1 MAQRLPLPTYHLG
14 LRGRLVVLLIAV
26 FVLLG
31 GMIVRN
37 HIDSYDIRL
46 AHTAE
51 GLLHQTQV
59 IAARQQYLAARA
71 ESIISDIMQ
80 APALQPGASVEACTA
95 WLAQRLKLEQ
105 EFIQF
110 GKVMPDGRVACTALP
125 FSGAVNFADRE
136 WFRSA
141 TAARQMIVGNV
152 VFGRIV
158 KRPVITL
165 ARAMRDGAGHPTAVV
180 FVSLDQAWLQEQLV
194 KAALSPDTRLWVI
207 DSKGTVVARHPDPE
221 GWTGRSAA
229 EVPVVR
235 AILARQGQGKLDET
249 DLDGVRKIH
258 GYAPLVQ
265 TVSGELRLLLSTP
278 IDTVTAP
285 SHRELLA
292 DLMAVGLILTAT
304 LVLVLWGGNRWV
316 LRPLKALSRAAD
328 RLGTGDYSARSALG
342 HGDDELGRLSRNF
355 DKAAANIQEHLHARQ
370 AAEAALSE
378 SAERLQLLID
388 HAPTSL
394 AMFDR
399 DMRYLAVSQRW
410 IDDYALGDQDLVGR
424 IHYDILPNLP
434 ERWKTAH
441 QRGLAGEV
449 LNMEEDSIERPDG
462 SMQWL
467 RWTVRPWRAADGSI
481 GGIVIFSED
490 ITARKLA
497 TQALLES
504 ERRFA
509 GTFEQAAVGIALV
522 SPDGRWLRVNRKLCA
537 IVGYSPE
544 ELLARTPAGITHP
557 DDLGTDLELRQ
568 HMLAREIDTYTI
580 EKRYFSKDGNVVW
593 VKLTAALTWRSG
605 EDEEPDYF
613 IAVVQDITE
622 TKRMGAELDEYR
634 AGLERLIEQRTA
646 QLAEAQARAEAA
658 NLAKSAFLANMSHEI
673 RTPLNAIIGLTH
685 LLSTNHPTPQQAD
698 RLERIN
704 TSGRHLLAIINDILD
719 LSKIEAGKVVLENEN
734 FALGQVLDH
743 VASLIG
749 ESARSKGLRV
759 TIDHDHVPPW
769 LRGDVT
775 RIRQGLLNF
784 AGNAVKFTDTGSVR
798 LSARLIEEQD
808 GRLLVQF
815 SVEDTGIGIPPEK
828 QSHLFHEFEQADTS
842 TTRKYG
848 GTGLGLTI
856 TRRLAHLMGGEAG
869 VDSTPGQGSRFWFT
883 AWLQRGDEVP
893 QLAGQPTSAAEHE
906 LRAHNAGARLLLAED
921 NLINVEV
928 AMELL
933 QGAGLQV
940 EVAANGRIAV
950 DMARSGHYDLILMD
964 MQMPE
969 MDGLEASRRIRAL
982 PGWADKPILAMTANA
997 FDDDRA
1003 ACQAAGMN
1011 DFISKPVEPAALY
1024 AALIRWLPRHGAE
1037 TPADEHRSNGP
1048 LS

>member
-1 MAQRLPLPTYHLG
+1 MAHRVSLTRYRLG
-14 LRGRLVVLLIAV
+14 LRGRLILLLLMV

-37 HIDSYDIRL
+37 HVDSYDTRL
-46 AHTAE
+46 EQAAE
-51 GLLHQTQV
+51 GLLHQTRV

-71 ESIISDIMQ
+71 DSILADIMQ
-80 APALQPGASVEACTA
+80 APALQPGVPVDECTA
-95 WLAQRLKLEQ
+95 WLAERLRRET
-105 EFIQF
+105 EFIQL
-110 GKVMPDGRVACTALP
+110 GKVLPDGQVACTAQP
-125 FSGAVNFADRE
+125 FNGKVNFADRE

-141 TAARQMIVGNV
+141 IAARQMIVGGV
-152 VFGRIV
+152 VLGRIV

-165 ARAMRDGAGHPTAVV
+165 ARAMRDAAGHPGAVV

-194 KAALSPDTRLWVI
+194 KADLSPDTRLWVI
-207 DSKGTVVARHPDPE
+207 DAQGSVVARHPDPE

-229 EVPVVR
+229 GLPVVR
-235 AILARQGQGKLDET
+235 RVLALPGDGDLTED

-258 GYAPLVQ
+258 GYTPLVQ
-265 TVSGELRLLLSTP
+265 TVAGELRLLLSMP
-278 IDTVTAP
+278 ADTVTAP
-285 SHRELLA
+285 SRRELA
-292 DLMAVGLILTAT
+292 NDLIIVGLLLTAT
-304 LVLVLWGGNRWV
+304 LALVLWGGNRWV
-316 LRPLKALSRAAD
+316 LRPLKALSTAAD
-328 RLGTGDYSARSALG
+328 RLGAGDYSARSALR
-342 HGDDELGRLSRNF
+342 HGDDELGRLTRNF

-388 HAPTSL
+388 HAPAAL

-410 IDDYALGDQDLVGR
+410 REDYSLGGLTLNGHS
-424 IHYDILPNLP
+424 HYDVFPNMP
-434 ERWKTAH
+434 QRWKAAH

-449 LNMEEDSIERPDG
+449 LGADEDRIEHPDG
-462 SMQWL
+462 SVRWL
-467 RWTVRPWRAADGSI
+467 RWTIRPWRTADGRI

-497 TQALLES
+497 AQALGES

-537 IVGYSPE
+537 IVGYTPE
-544 ELLARTPAGITHP
+544 ELLSRTALEITHP
-557 DDLGTDLELRQ
+557 DDRGTDLALRQ
-568 HMLAREIDTYTI
+568 RMLAREIDTYTI
-580 EKRYFSKDGNVVW
+580 EKRYCSKAGDIVW
-593 VKLTAALTWRSG
+593 IKLTAALAWKS
-605 EDEEPDYF
+605 DDEPDYF

-622 TKRMGAELDEYR
+622 KKRMSAELDEYR

-685 LLSTNHPTPQQAD
+685 LLGASQPTPQQAE

-704 TSGRHLLAIINDILD
+704 SSGRHLLAIINDILD
-719 LSKIEAGKVVLENEN
+719 LSKIEAGKVILEDEDFPLN
-734 FALGQVLDH
+734 QVLDH

-749 ESARSKGLRV
+749 EAARSKGLSV
-759 TIDHDHVPPW
+759 SIDHDHVPQW

-784 AGNAVKFTDTGSVR
+784 AGNAVKFTEQGGIKLRAD
-798 LSARLIEEQD
+798 LLEEQD
-808 GRLLVQF
+808 TRLCIRF
-815 SVEDTGIGIPPEK
+815 SVEDTGIGIAPD
-828 QSHLFHEFEQADTS
+828 QQAHLFKEFEQADTS

-856 TRRLAHLMGGEAG
+856 TRRLAQLMGGEAG
-869 VDSTPGQGSRFWFT
+869 VDSTPGQGSCFWFS
-883 AWLQRGDEVP
+883 AWLRRGKEVP
-893 QLAGQPTSAAEHE
+893 LEVEQPVGAAEHE
-906 LRAHNAGARLLLAED
+906 LRARHAGARLLLAED

-928 AMELL
+928 ALELL

-940 EVAANGRIAV
+940 DVAANGRIAV
-950 DMARSGHYDLILMD
+950 DMAASGAYDLILMD

-969 MDGLEASRRIRAL
+969 MDGLEASRHIRAL
-982 PGWADKPILAMTANA
+982 PAWAGKPILAMTANA

-1011 DFISKPVEPAALY
+1011 DFISKPVEPGALY
-1024 AALIRWLPRHGAE
+1024 GTLIKWLPPRDPE
-1037 TPADEHRSNGP
+1037 TPGDEHRSNGP
-1048 LS
+1048 LP